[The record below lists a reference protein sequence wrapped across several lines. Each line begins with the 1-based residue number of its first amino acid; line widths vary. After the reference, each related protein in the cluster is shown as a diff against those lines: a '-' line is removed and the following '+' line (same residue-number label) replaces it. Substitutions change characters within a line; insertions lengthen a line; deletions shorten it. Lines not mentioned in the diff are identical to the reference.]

1 MGNVKIHLKFSSTR
15 LCLLERANGPD
26 TIYLDHILS
35 GQLQDVCWVYVYTIE
50 ITYNQLYI
58 HKLSCIWVI
67 FSFLINYAH

>member
-35 GQLQDVCWVYVYTIE
+35 GQLQDVC
-50 ITYNQLYI
+50 
-58 HKLSCIWVI
+58 
-67 FSFLINYAH
+67 